1 MASRFFAR
9 HDRAC
14 TEVVAGSFKTRRS
27 IQTLLQSRHMYFPAG
42 FILIYTLMETGIF
55 QDKVALITGSSRGI
69 GKAIA
74 RTLARA
80 GADIVINYRRTGGS
94 SEEQAK
100 QLCTEI
106 QGLGRRA
113 WMVQADISQKESVRA
128 LMKEASEKA
137 GRLDFLILNAARTPF
152 KPIEKLLE
160 RDLRQLVDT
169 NYLGNIFCIQEAV
182 SLLEKTCGKI
192 VFISSLG
199 SRFYNVSYPLGSM
212 KAAMESVV
220 RDCAEGLKPKKI
232 AVNAVCGGIVKTDS
246 FKVLRQLWEELAY
259 IPEELFVEPE
269 EIADVVKFLCSADSR
284 AICGQTIV
292 VDHGFSNRLY
302 QPMQTKKKEEK
313 ETGL

>member
-1 MASRFFAR
+1 
-9 HDRAC
+9 
-14 TEVVAGSFKTRRS
+14 
-27 IQTLLQSRHMYFPAG
+27 
-42 FILIYTLMETGIF
+42 METGIF

-74 RTLARA
+74 RKLAGA

-100 QLCTEI
+100 QLCAEVEAM
-106 QGLGRRA
+106 GRRA
-113 WMVQADISQKESVRA
+113 CLVQADISQKESVRT
-128 LMKEASEKA
+128 LMKAVA
-137 GRLDFLILNAARTPF
+137 DNMGRLDFLILNAARTPF
-152 KPIEKLLE
+152 KPLEKLLE
-160 RDLRQLVDT
+160 RELRQLVDT
-169 NYLGNIFCIQEAV
+169 NYIGNLFCIQEAV
-182 SLLEKTCGKI
+182 SLLEKTAGTI
-192 VFISSLG
+192 VFVSSLG

-220 RDCAEGLKPKKI
+220 RDCAEGLKPKRI
-232 AVNAVCGGIVKTDS
+232 SVNAVCGGIVKTDS

-269 EIADVVKFLCSADSR
+269 ELADVVSFLCSADSR

-302 QPMQTKKKEEK
+302 QPMHIQK
-313 ETGL
+313 